1 MLQIITE
8 YVSGDPVQQTAR
20 SLEIHALKDGL
31 DGAVILSS
39 PTYYFK
45 EVYEWTLPK
54 ENGATIFS
62 SEKKARLSVESQD
75 VAFLPGS

>member
-20 SLEIHALKDGL
+20 NLEIHALKDGL
-31 DGAVILSS
+31 DDAVILSS
-39 PTYYFK
+39 PIHYFK

-54 ENGATIFS
+54 ENGVTIFS

-75 VAFLPGS
+75 VAFLLGS